1 MATRSRQGS
10 RNAVKCAASQTLDWG
25 RTLTGLLCHSLIF
38 VSTLL
43 CWSQHCTC
51 LPLLPSN
58 PAFFHTDFHCT
69 SIIAPHLLL
78 PHQGLTSLQVKK
90 KESLYRIFAIAA
102 LELWQKLWTGHTSQS
117 RTFTIHKAPKQC
129 LLRDILFPSTTSL
142 VLSNLSFF
150 KPPSSP
156 FNSISLTTVKKH
168 VSAYLQKSSSYELPG
183 PLPPQPIPSLPRGRA
198 FLLRTAHQ
206 QGSEF
211 SRLPQVHPKEAQPHF
226 SCVHWFH
233 CFPPVAQLFGYKKT
247 SDNSQGFFY
256 IFHSTQFVWQ
266 FKPNLTLKA
275 HWLHSF
281 P

>member
-25 RTLTGLLCHSLIF
+25 RTSTDLLWLPFTHFCLHL
-38 VSTLL
+38 TLL
-43 CWSQHCTC
+43 IPTLHMPSTAPIKPC
-51 LPLLPSN
+51 LLSHWLSLHFNHRSPLTPST
-58 PAFFHTDFHCT
+58 PRAHF
-69 SIIAPHLLL
+69 S
-78 PHQGLTSLQVKK
+78 SSE

-129 LLRDILFPSTTSL
+129 FLRDILFPSTTSL

-211 SRLPQVHPKEAQPHF
+211 SRLPQVHPKEAQPLF